1 MTLFRGLAEDM
12 ELMDWL
18 NNVIWPAEGRW
29 VGEDFVRVSFATHS
43 SDVFFSA
50 NVEKVGTE
58 LALLESLKHGVT
70 CFNDMYF
77 FPNITAEVAA
87 FAGMR
92 ASIGIPVLKFPTNWA
107 QNTQEYL
114 HKVQAEMG

>member
-1 MTLFRGLAEDM
+1 
-12 ELMDWL
+12 
-18 NNVIWPAEGRW
+18 
-29 VGEDFVRVSFATHS
+29 
-43 SDVFFSA
+43 
-50 NVEKVGTE
+50 
-58 LALLESLKHGVT
+58 
-70 CFNDMYF
+70 MYF